1 VTFTVGSSLPVI
13 LESTVIEYH
22 YRFVASTGSGR
33 HGDILLVCGLK
44 IGSRGRC
51 RCMVRS
57 QEAVGFLMFAKAKL
71 GDNAYKELV

>member
-1 VTFTVGSSLPVI
+1 MM
-13 LESTVIEYH
+13 
-22 YRFVASTGSGR
+22 
-33 HGDILLVCGLK
+33 K

-51 RCMVRS
+51 RCMVRT

>member
-1 VTFTVGSSLPVI
+1 MQVFAYLLRRYVACGRWRKPVM
-13 LESTVIEYH
+13 
-22 YRFVASTGSGR
+22 
-33 HGDILLVCGLK
+33 K

-51 RCMVRS
+51 RCMVRT